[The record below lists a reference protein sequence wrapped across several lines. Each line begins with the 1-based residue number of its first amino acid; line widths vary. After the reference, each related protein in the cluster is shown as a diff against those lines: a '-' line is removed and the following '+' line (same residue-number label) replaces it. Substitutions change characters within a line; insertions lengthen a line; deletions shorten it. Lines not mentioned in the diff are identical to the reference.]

1 VQTLVRIVL
10 LSLASIALVVA
21 ATQAFPGR
29 KPCAR
34 LCASAIVECIGPCR
48 RAVAD
53 CRQSACASLSGR
65 PARACRR
72 RCRRPCE
79 RECRTSILGICR
91 LDGDRTRCRQP
102 PSTTTTTATTST
114 TITTTTTTTL
124 ADPTDWATYGFDLER
139 TSHNP
144 REVTLGRDNVGRL
157 GQIWATDVG
166 GVVAASPVLASDVSV
181 DGTALDLL
189 YIATAHG
196 DLYALDAATGRVVW
210 QRNLGSQVTT
220 CADMPGAVFGITD
233 TPFVDRTTQSLF
245 VVGGDGGLYALDLA
259 TGATRAGW
267 PLTITSDPA
276 HEHVW
281 SAITLAGGALYV
293 ETASYCDFTP
303 YYGRVVKIALPTPSV
318 VETWYVTS
326 SPGAG
331 PGGGGIWGWGG
342 ASVDSSGDLYVA
354 TGNATTTLENYGY
367 AERVVRLSSALEV
380 RASNYPGLTGYDV
393 DFGTT
398 PVPYQAPGC
407 PGQIVVENKSGVVF
421 VYQRDALASGPTQ
434 QVEIGDY
441 ALTSPLIGVPAYD
454 PTTRMVYVSNSAD
467 LTGGEYRHGL
477 VAFSVGADCQLHLA
491 WQQTQGMNGAV
502 VSSPTV
508 ANGVVYYGDGP
519 GNELFALSGDSG
531 AVLWQ
536 SGSTIAGA
544 IYAPPIVVNGR
555 LYAAAW
561 DNVVHA
567 YAVAEAR

>member
-1 VQTLVRIVL
+1 VQTLVRIIL
-10 LSLASIALVVA
+10 LSLASITLVVA
-21 ATQAFPGR
+21 VTQAFPGR

-34 LCASAIVECIGPCR
+34 LCASAIAECIGPCR

-72 RCRRPCE
+72 GCRRPCK
-79 RECRTSILGICR
+79 RECRTSILGACR
-91 LDGDRTRCRQP
+91 LDGDRTSCRQP
-102 PSTTTTTATTST
+102 PSTTATTST

-166 GVVAASPVLASDVSV
+166 AVVAASPVLASDVSV

-196 DLYALDAATGRVVW
+196 DVYALDAATGRVVW

-220 CADMPGAVFGITD
+220 CADMPGSVFGITD

-318 VETWYVTS
+318 VATWYVTS

-354 TGNATTTLENYGY
+354 TGNATTTSENYGY

-380 RASNYPGLTGYDV
+380 QASNYPGLTGYDV
-393 DFGTT
+393 DFGST

-421 VYQRDALASGPTQ
+421 VYQRDAIASGPTQ

-491 WQQTQGMNGAV
+491 WQQPQGMNAAV

-531 AVLWQ
+531 AVLWH

>member
-1 VQTLVRIVL
+1 MSTLVRIVL

-34 LCASAIVECIGPCR
+34 LCAPAIAECIGPCR

-72 RCRRPCE
+72 RCRRPCK
-79 RECRTSILGICR
+79 RECRTSILGACR
-91 LDGDRTRCRQP
+91 LDGDRTRCDQP
-102 PSTTTTTATTST
+102 PSTTSTTTTTST
-114 TITTTTTTTL
+114 TL
-124 ADPTDWATYGFDLER
+124 ADKTDWATYGFDLER

-144 REVTLGRDNVGRL
+144 REVTLGADNVGRL
-157 GQIWATDVG
+157 GQIWSTDVG
-166 GVVAASPVLASDVSV
+166 AVVAASPVLASDVSV

-210 QRNLGSQVTT
+210 QRNLGSQVTA
-220 CADMPGAVFGITD
+220 CVDMPGAVFGITD

-245 VVGGDGGLYALDLA
+245 VVGGDGSFYALDLA
-259 TGATRAGW
+259 TGTTRAGW
-267 PLTITSDPA
+267 PVTITSDPA

-281 SAITLAGGALYV
+281 SAVTLAGGALYV
-293 ETASYCDFTP
+293 ETGSYCDFPP
-303 YYGRVVKIALPTPSV
+303 YYGRVVKIDPTTPSV

-326 SPGAG
+326 SPGAE

-354 TGNATTTLENYGY
+354 TGNATTTPENYGY

-380 RASNYPGLTGYDV
+380 QASHYPGLNGYDV
-393 DFGTT
+393 DFGST

-407 PGQIVVENKSGVVF
+407 PEQIVVENKSAVVF
-421 VYQRDALASGPTQ
+421 VYQRDAIASGPTQ

-441 ALTSPLIGVPAYD
+441 ALTSPLVGVPAYD
-454 PTTRMVYVSNSAD
+454 ATTRMVYVSNSAD

-477 VAFSVGADCQLHLA
+477 LAFSVGTDCQLHLS
-491 WQQTQGMNGAV
+491 WQQTQGMNAAV

-531 AVLWQ
+531 AVLWH
-536 SGSTIAGA
+536 SGSTIEGA

-561 DNVVHA
+561 DHVVHA
-567 YAVAEAR
+567 YAVAGAR